1 MYEYRAIPLRVLDG
15 DTVQFDVDLGLN
27 VHRTEILRFLGVNAP
42 ETNSSDPVERQRGK
56 EAKDFVTKI
65 LIGVPEPEIVAVIGT
80 ALGQLANTPPIDP
93 TKIKALCAQFFPA
106 AATEVKVRTAKPYST
121 DKYGRFLAS
130 VLYRC
135 QNDPPDVWRNL
146 CEELVEQGLAVR
158 YDGGAR

>member
-27 VHRTEILRFLGVNAP
+27 VHRTEILRFFGINAP

-56 EAKDFVTKI
+56 DAKEFVTKI
-65 LIGVPEPEIVAVIGT
+65 LIGVPDASIVAVIGA
-80 ALGQLANTPPIDP
+80 ALGQLANETPLDP

-106 AATEVKVRTAKPYST
+106 AAIEVKVQTAKPYST
-121 DKYGRFLAS
+121 DKYGRWLGT
-130 VLYRC
+130 VLYRTITSG
-135 QNDPPDVWRNL
+135 PDEWTNL
-146 CEELVEQGLAVR
+146 NESLILLGFAKP